1 MKYIIG
7 GKIVH
12 NDVQTMTQVFFQ
24 NTGFELV
31 DDVPDEGL
39 CLELRHSS
47 NSVSA
52 SLWDS
57 KILLNTLETKIDEN
71 DAKGLHMAVK
81 YAIFSLLV
89 PIAGYRPP
97 WGLLTGIRPAK
108 IVTALF
114 GDGFSCDKAQKL
126 LQEYYL
132 VDHNRAEL
140 CTQVAAAQQGFI
152 YAAEKGTS
160 VYIGVPFCPSI
171 CLYCSFS
178 SYPMEK
184 YAKYAQ
190 AYVDALLLE
199 IRYIGKVLTNKYVEN
214 IYIGGGTPTALD
226 IKNFERLLACVAEN
240 FDIPAVKEY
249 SIEAGRPDTIT
260 LQKLC
265 LMKKY
270 GVTRISINPQSL
282 NDDTLK
288 HIGRGHSA
296 DDFFEAYNSA
306 LEYFDNINIDLILG
320 LAGENKAD
328 MYRTLGEICSLM
340 PNSVTIHTLAVKRAS
355 RLHQELNSHTFAE
368 IKQMEEIL
376 SYSQNCMR
384 DINLYP
390 YYMYRQKNSPGN
402 FENVGYC
409 RTTYEGRYNIQIM
422 EERQNIFAAGAGAVT
437 KLIATPK
444 DRINRVFNLRNPIE
458 YIQRVDEMIE
468 RKRVALGE
476 N

>member
-1 MKYIIG
+1 LPYE
-7 GKIVH
+7 KI
-12 NDVQTMTQVFFQ
+12 
-24 NTGFELV
+24 
-31 DDVPDEGL
+31 
-39 CLELRHSS
+39 
-47 NSVSA
+47 
-52 SLWDS
+52 W
-57 KILLNTLETKIDEN
+57 
-71 DAKGLHMAVK
+71 
-81 YAIFSLLV
+81 
-89 PIAGYRPP
+89 
-97 WGLLTGIRPAK
+97 
-108 IVTALF
+108 
-114 GDGFSCDKAQKL
+114 CDT
-126 LQEYYL
+126 
-132 VDHNRAEL
+132 H
-140 CTQVAAAQQGFI
+140 I
-152 YAAEKGTS
+152 Y
-160 VYIGVPFCPSI
+160 
-171 CLYCSFS
+171 
-178 SYPMEK
+178 
-184 YAKYAQ
+184 
-190 AYVDALLLE
+190 
-199 IRYIGKVLTNKYVEN
+199 
-214 IYIGGGTPTALD
+214 
-226 IKNFERLLACVAEN
+226 
-240 FDIPAVKEY
+240 
-249 SIEAGRPDTIT
+249 
-260 LQKLC
+260 
-265 LMKKY
+265 
-270 GVTRISINPQSL
+270 NPQSL